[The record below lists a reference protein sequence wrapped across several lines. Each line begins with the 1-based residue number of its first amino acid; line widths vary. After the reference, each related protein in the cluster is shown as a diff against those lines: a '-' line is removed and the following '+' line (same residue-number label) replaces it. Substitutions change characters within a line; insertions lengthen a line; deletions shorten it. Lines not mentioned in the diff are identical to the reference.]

1 MAATTSRTLRLLTL
15 LQTQR
20 FWTGPELAERLQ
32 ITDRTLRRDVD
43 RLRDLGYPVRSTR
56 GVEGGYQLAPG
67 AAMPPLVVDAEE
79 AVAIV
84 VALRAASLGAAAVL
98 GDAPV
103 RALAKVTQVLPKPL
117 RRRVNAVREATV
129 APVVDAS
136 YGIEFEILTNVAQA
150 CRDGVRVEFDYVARD
165 RTASRRRVE
174 PYHLVPVGRRWYLV
188 AHDLDRS
195 DWRTFR
201 LDRITS
207 MDITTIPVATRTVPG
222 DDPVEHVRRSLR
234 GSDSGH
240 VIICRVDA
248 PAAEVRRHVG
258 RWGLVEEE
266 APDSTLVTITA
277 DNWDWIAFG
286 IVAIPHPV
294 RIVSGDDDGSLRAL
308 LREWA
313 DRAGGAARTLSHSIP
328 DIVDD

>member
-15 LQTQR
+15 LQTHR
-20 FWTGPELAERLQ
+20 FWTGPELAVRLEV
-32 ITDRTLRRDVD
+32 TDRTLRRDID
-43 RLRDLGYPVRSTR
+43 RLRELGYPVRSTR
-56 GVEGGYQLAPG
+56 GVDGGYQLAPG
-67 AAMPPLVVDAEE
+67 ASMPPLVVDAEE

-136 YGIEFEILTNVAQA
+136 FGIEFEVLTGVAQA
-150 CRDGVRVEFDYVARD
+150 CRDGVRVEFNYVARD
-165 RTASRRRVE
+165 QVASQRRVE

-188 AHDLDRS
+188 AHDLGRQ

-201 LDRITS
+201 LDRISTMS
-207 MDITTIPVATRTVPG
+207 MTTIPVVHRTVPG
-222 DDPVEHVRRSLR
+222 GDPVEHVRNSLR
-234 GSDSGH
+234 GSDSEH
-240 VIICRVDA
+240 VIVCRVKA
-248 PAAEVRRHVG
+248 SEAEVSRHVG

-266 APDSTLVTITA
+266 SADTSLVTVSA
-277 DNWDWIAFG
+277 SSWDWIAFG
-286 IVAIPHPV
+286 LISIPHPV
-294 RIVSGDDDGSLRAL
+294 EIMSGDPDGELETLLQLWAGRA
-308 LREWA
+308 RSI
-313 DRAGGAARTLSHSIP
+313 LS
-328 DIVDD
+328 